1 MMNVTVVPGG
11 PCQPMPVNGAA
22 ITTTGPGTGN
32 WVPKASTYSTY
43 QVIAAAAATV
53 VIEATNE
60 TPAPQGSAG
69 NPVLLNTITLAG
81 AGSGGFSTASNWR
94 YVRARVTAGA
104 AAISVLQG
112 V

>member
-1 MMNVTVVPGG
+1 MLNVTVVPGG

-22 ITTTGPGTGN
+22 ISSSVPGVGN
-32 WVPKASTYSTY
+32 WVPKASTFSSY
-43 QVIAAAAATV
+43 QVISAGAATV

-69 NPVLLNTITLAG
+69 NPVILQTITLTG
-81 AGSGGFSTASNWR
+81 AGSNGFSTQSDWR
-94 YVRARVTAGA
+94 YVRARVTAA
-104 AAISVLQG
+104 AALTSVLQG